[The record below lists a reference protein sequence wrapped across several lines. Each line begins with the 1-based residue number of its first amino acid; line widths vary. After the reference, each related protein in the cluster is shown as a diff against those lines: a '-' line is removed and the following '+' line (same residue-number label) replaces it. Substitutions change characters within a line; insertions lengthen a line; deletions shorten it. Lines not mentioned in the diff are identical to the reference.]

1 MSTDNLEQS
10 EQPEEAEGAAP
21 ERQNAITRRISAGQV
36 SQVMDKITRRLPAG
50 TQSLTK
56 RSRTGMLAS
65 RERIAAL
72 IVALGDPNH
81 SFHAI
86 AVDEL
91 VAIGSG
97 AVSAL
102 NEVIDPKQPWLTA
115 YRAAEAAG
123 RIGDG
128 RAAGALI
135 RALQHPNSNV
145 RWSAVRALTQV
156 GDLRAVLELRRVAGR
171 DHGRT
176 SWGESVASTA
186 QSALADL
193 RERSVWGQA
202 LELIKTAVTA
212 VLMIL
217 ALILAFSVV
226 TTLRDDLDR
235 FGRVD
240 PALAADQPLLL
251 PTITASDPLPTVELA
266 PILAATT
273 EVQVA
278 TLPALEGSAVITGTV
293 LQEANVRPQPITGN
307 QPIGR
312 VFQGTEVRF
321 VARSTDGQWYLVE
334 LGPRPV
340 SGSRIDNPDGSG
352 TGWVNR
358 ALLTP
363 PIGDLPVREVVIPTF
378 APPPEPT
385 ATP

>member
-1 MSTDNLEQS
+1 MSTDNSEHS
-10 EQPEEAEGAAP
+10 EQPEGADGASTT
-21 ERQNAITRRISAGQV
+21 RQQALTRRISAGQV
-36 SQVMDKITRRLPAG
+36 MDKITRRIPPG
-50 TQSLTK
+50 GQPPQRQP
-56 RSRTGMLAS
+56 RSGQPAS

-72 IVALGDPNH
+72 VAALGDPSH
-81 SFHAI
+81 SFHSI

-91 VAIGSG
+91 VAIGPA

-102 NEVIDPKQPWLTA
+102 NEVIDPQQPWLSA

-128 RAAGALI
+128 RAAGALM

-156 GDLRAVLELRRVAGR
+156 GDLRAALELRRVAER
-171 DHGRT
+171 DQGRT

-186 QSALADL
+186 ESALAHM
-193 RERSVWGQA
+193 RERSVWGQSF
-202 LELIKTAVTA
+202 ELIKTAVTA

-235 FGRVD
+235 FGQVD

-251 PTITASDPLPTVELA
+251 PTITATAALPTVELA
-266 PILAATT
+266 PILGATT
-273 EVQVA
+273 VGAEA
-278 TLPALEGSAVITGTV
+278 TPPALESSTVITGTV

-312 VFQGTEVRF
+312 VLPGTEVIF
-321 VARSTDGQWYLVE
+321 IARSTDGQWYLVQ
-334 LGPRPV
+334 LGPRPGA
-340 SGSRIDNPDGSG
+340 GSRIDNPDGSG

-363 PIGDLPVREVVIPTF
+363 PEGDLPTREVEITSNLPS
-378 APPPEPT
+378 AEPT